1 MSGYIKTDAGEFIVV
16 ARRRGVDWYL
26 GGITN
31 DVPRRL
37 AIPLGFL
44 GQGNHGIELYQ
55 DGSMDPEEPNVIR
68 QENRTISVNRS
79 LEVDLATGG
88 GFVAIVRS
96 K

>member
-1 MSGYIKTDAGEFIVV
+1 MVV
-16 ARRRGVDWYL
+16 ARRRGADWYL

-55 DGSMDPEEPNVIR
+55 DGSMDPEEPNAIR
-68 QENRTISVNRS
+68 IENRTISPNTS
-79 LEVDLATGG
+79 LEVDLAVGG
-88 GFVAIVRS
+88 GFVTIVKS